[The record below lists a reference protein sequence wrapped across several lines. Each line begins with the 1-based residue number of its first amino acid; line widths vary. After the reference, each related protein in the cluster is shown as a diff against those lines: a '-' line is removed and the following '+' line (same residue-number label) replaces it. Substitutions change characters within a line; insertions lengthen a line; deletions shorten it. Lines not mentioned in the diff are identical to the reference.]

1 MVEYHCV
8 PSSDPDR
15 PTQRLVHNGM
25 ESNNILRNILNKLKV
40 HLALFIFLLIVFVSI
55 FHWCSYEGK
64 SKLALVSNYQST
76 NFEQKWYNMTKE
88 EASIVYKNWNF
99 TNPENLLKCQKH
111 PIMGERCCF
120 GCLSHGDPMVVH
132 YVGLEKVVI

>member
-8 PSSDPDR
+8 PTNDPDR
-15 PTQRLVHNGM
+15 PTQRSVHNGM

-64 SKLALVSNYQST
+64 SKLALVSNYQSYQD
-76 NFEQKWYNMTKE
+76 FENKMPLVKELSWGVDEEDITK
-88 EASIVYKNWNF
+88 
-99 TNPENLLKCQKH
+99 
-111 PIMGERCCF
+111 
-120 GCLSHGDPMVVH
+120 
-132 YVGLEKVVI
+132 VG